1 MNSYLPTDLEP
12 LPHTRRCGGGGCVP
26 HCFVAEHVGGELGLG
41 LGDAGPGGAVVAV
54 DLPTRLLL
62 QRSDCIMEEMYLCQ
76 HEEVSQG
83 ADDPAGGDQDDDES
97 DEVVPAR
104 GSGASPTPASE
115 RRDGHYQSTENEIS
129 YDMILYMIS
138 LYPYHPPICLIPRAM
153 RTE

>member
-1 MNSYLPTDLEP
+1 
-12 LPHTRRCGGGGCVP
+12 
-26 HCFVAEHVGGELGLG
+26 
-41 LGDAGPGGAVVAV
+41 
-54 DLPTRLLL
+54 
-62 QRSDCIMEEMYLCQ
+62 MYLGQ

-104 GSGASPTPASE
+104 GSGASPTAASE
-115 RRDGHYQSTENEIS
+115 RGDGHYQSTENKILDI
-129 YDMILYMIS
+129 YDMICDIK